1 MEMDEA
7 LKAGQK
13 VEVCSEEGL
22 QKFSPYG
29 DVDIQLCIRKS
40 PPSIYNYRLKSI

>member
-1 MEMDEA
+1 MDEA

-22 QKFSPYG
+22 QKFLPCGYT
-29 DVDIQLCIRKS
+29 IMCLEKS
-40 PPSIYNYRLKSI
+40 TFN

>member
-1 MEMDEA
+1 MDEA

-22 QKFSPYG
+22 QKFLPYRRCG
-29 DVDIQLCIRKS
+29 YTIMCLEKS
-40 PPSIYNYRLKSI
+40 TFNRLKSV